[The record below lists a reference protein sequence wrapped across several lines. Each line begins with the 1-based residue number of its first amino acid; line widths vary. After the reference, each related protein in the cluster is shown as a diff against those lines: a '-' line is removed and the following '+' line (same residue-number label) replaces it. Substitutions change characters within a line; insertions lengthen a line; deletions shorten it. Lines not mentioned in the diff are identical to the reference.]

1 MAVPARRP
9 AWRKQ
14 LAEFLDLPR
23 DVVLDLPRVSIIGGL
38 QVLVQNHRGLVE
50 YLPERVVVAVKGGRL
65 TVRGED
71 LVIAGVDAEELM
83 VTGRVAAVEFRR
95 LYLIHM

>member
-1 MAVPARRP
+1 MPARRP

-95 LYLIHM
+95 